1 MTKDIQLNHSYFR
14 RFDEDDM
21 TGSCL
26 DSMAEGVEDAAVVI
40 ICYSSAY
47 KASANCRQEA
57 QYTFRIQKPVIP
69 VRVQEKYRAD
79 GWLGFLLASELYFDM
94 CTSDKLDEN
103 LPKLLKEIQL
113 RLKSA
118 GIAGPGPGTQP
129 PIPAPST
136 EPLKPPPPLSQ
147 QQQKPSQMPE
157 MPMVATPALPA
168 NGASIPARPAA
179 SPPASQANAQQMQ
192 QFPIP
197 LPVAQNLP
205 QPQATR
211 PPPASPV
218 QLLPV
223 DGRCRAW
230 DMCGRWGVEEV
241 QNWLKREGLA
251 HLQPSY
257 RLSIDLLLRAN
268 EIIISNDEKK

>member
-1 MTKDIQLNHSYFR
+1 
-14 RFDEDDM
+14 M

-26 DSMAEGVEDAAVVI
+26 DSMAEGVENAAMVI

-94 CTSDKLDEN
+94 CSPDKLDEN
-103 LPKLLKEIQL
+103 LPKLIKEIQL

-118 GIAGPGPGTQP
+118 GVSGPGPGTQP
-129 PIPAPST
+129 ATPAPST
-136 EPLKPPPPLSQ
+136 EPMKPPQLP

-168 NGASIPARPAA
+168 NAAPTPARPAN
-179 SPPASQANAQQMQ
+179 SPPASQANAQQMPQ
-192 QFPIP
+192 
-197 LPVAQNLP
+197 PVAQHLP

-211 PPPASPV
+211 PAPASSV
-218 QLLPV
+218 QLLPA
-223 DGRCRAW
+223 DGRRRAW
-230 DMCGRWGVEEV
+230 DMCGRWGVEDV

-251 HLQPSY
+251 HMQPSY
-257 RLSIDLLLRAN
+257 RLTIDILRRAN
-268 EIIISNDEKK
+268 EILNSNVHLYTVEYILLVY